1 MKNQTHRNLLVRSS
15 LALALALV
23 IWSPVQAQA
32 AEPAKGKMMMEG
44 RKMDGKM
51 MEGKMMERCEEMKEQ
66 RGKMM
71 AEMKTQEAELTAQ
84 VAKMNSAPDNRKLGQ
99 MAAVV
104 TRMAEQRT
112 AMNARMETM
121 HSGMMGHMMQ
131 HMEMGKKDTM
141 AQCPMMKGMGAMDE
155 KSDGAHKMHRKE
167 RK

>member
-1 MKNQTHRNLLVRSS
+1 MKNHPHTNLLIRSS
-15 LALALALV
+15 LAWALALV

-44 RKMDGKM
+44 KM
-51 MEGKMMERCEEMKEQ
+51 MEGCEEMKGQ
-66 RGKMM
+66 RDQMM
-71 AEMKTQEAELTAQ
+71 AEMKAQNADLTAQ
-84 VAKMNSAPDNRKLGQ
+84 VAKMNSAPDNKKLGL

-131 HMEMGKKDTM
+131 HMEMGKKDSM